1 MKIMEGETTMMN
13 NEMIQNIEYL
23 REKANVSYEEATEH
37 LENNNGDVMHA
48 MIELEKQGRL
58 FSQTDDRGDTRIEQ
72 QFHDELIEAKGKAKS
87 FFEKAKQ
94 TRLVIERK
102 NQYGEKE
109 TVANVS
115 ALVAGCATVVA
126 PHLTIAAGLLSLVT
140 GHQVKVER
148 KD

>member
-1 MKIMEGETTMMN
+1 MMN

-23 REKANVSYEEATEH
+23 REKANVSYEEAME
-37 LENNNGDVMHA
+37 LLQNNDGDVMRV
-48 MIELEKQGRL
+48 MIDLEKEGRL
-58 FSQTDDRGDTRIEQ
+58 YSNPTDRGDARIEQ
-72 QFHDELIEAKGKAKS
+72 QFHDELNEAKGKAKS

-102 NQYGEKE
+102 NQHGEKE

-126 PHLTIAAGLLSLVT
+126 PHLTIAAGLLSLIT